1 MSKSL
6 EIRKSEIGVF
16 TVIRIIFDA
25 GVRMVYPFLPA
36 ISRGLQIDLATIT
49 LAISFSLATNA
60 LGPFIA
66 PVADRYGRRIGL
78 LIGLSIF
85 TIGCALAGFFPGY
98 WTFLVGL
105 LLINLGDNIFLP
117 SMQSYISDRVSYEK
131 RGAYIGVTEFAWSL
145 SFILVIPLIG
155 LLIQATWWNIPFDV
169 LGGLGLLAIF
179 IILIRFPGDR
189 PHPEEAPKLYAGL
202 AKIFQV
208 RNAWLIMIAGI
219 LAVTAN
225 GLVNVLFGVWM
236 EDSFRLQITALG
248 LASMIIGFSELGG
261 ETLTTLL
268 SDRLGKERSL
278 ILGLAVNTLAVLSL
292 PLLGNTVFGA
302 LVWLSLFAISFEFG
316 IASSWMIVSEV
327 LPVAR
332 ATMIAVYI
340 AALSLGFALGSILA
354 PHFYVVGMFANA
366 VAAAGFNLLAILL
379 VTRIRLPKPALSD

>member
-49 LAISFSLATNA
+49 LAISFSLATSA